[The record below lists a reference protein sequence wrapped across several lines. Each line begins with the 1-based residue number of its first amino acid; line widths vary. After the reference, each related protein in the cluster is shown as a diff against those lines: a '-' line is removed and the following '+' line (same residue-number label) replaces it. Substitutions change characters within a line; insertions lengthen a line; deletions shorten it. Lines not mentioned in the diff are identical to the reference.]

1 MNKFGQLVK
10 QARKEKNMTLK
21 ELADLVGMSANEIS
35 SIEKGKRVPRVTNI
49 SRIAKA
55 LEISYEKLL
64 ETL

>member
-10 QARKEKNMTLK
+10 QARKEKKMTLK
-21 ELADLVGMSANEIS
+21 ELADLVGMSANEIA